1 MQIIIL
7 GMGCPRCRQLAS
19 NAEAAARQLG
29 LTYTVEEITD
39 RERIE
44 REFHAPAL
52 PALVLDGRIASVG
65 QVLETAAIVPLMTS
79 ANEAE
84 RVFDVTSRA
93 AAPKASASR
102 RLLAFAVLAVLV
114 VLAVALS
121 LQREEQEPMAPEPAA
136 SVSASVPP
144 LVVSEVK

>member
-7 GMGCPRCRQLAS
+7 GMGCPRCQRLAS
-19 NAEAAARQLG
+19 NAEAAAKQLG

-44 REFHAPAL
+44 REFHPGAL
-52 PALVLDGRIASVG
+52 PALVLDGRIVSEG
-65 QVLETAAIVPLMTS
+65 QVLETEAIVPLMTS

-84 RVFDVTSRA
+84 RVFDVTARA
-93 AAPKASASR
+93 AAPKVPASR

-121 LQREEQEPMAPEPAA
+121 LQRQEEAPAAEPAA
-136 SVSASVPP
+136 SVAASVPP
-144 LVVSEVK
+144 LVVSEMK

>member
-7 GMGCPRCRQLAS
+7 GMGCPRCQRLAS
-19 NAEAAARQLG
+19 NAEAAAKQLG

-44 REFHAPAL
+44 REFHPGAL
-52 PALVLDGRIASVG
+52 PALVLDGRIVSEG
-65 QVLETAAIVPLMTS
+65 QVLETEAIVPLMTS

-84 RVFDVTSRA
+84 RVFDVTARA
-93 AAPKASASR
+93 AAPKVPASR

-121 LQREEQEPMAPEPAA
+121 LQRQPEAPTAEPAA
-136 SVSASVPP
+136 RVAASVPP
-144 LVVSEVK
+144 LVVSEMK

>member
-7 GMGCPRCRQLAS
+7 GMGCPRCQRLAS
-19 NAEAAARQLG
+19 NAEAAAKQLG

-44 REFHAPAL
+44 REFHPGAL
-52 PALVLDGRIASVG
+52 PALVLDGRIVSEG
-65 QVLETAAIVPLMTS
+65 QVLETEAIVPLMTS

-84 RVFDVTSRA
+84 RVFDVTARA
-93 AAPKASASR
+93 AAPKVPASR

-121 LQREEQEPMAPEPAA
+121 LQRQPAAPTAEPAA
-136 SVSASVPP
+136 SVAASVPP
-144 LVVSEVK
+144 LVVSEMK

>member
-7 GMGCPRCRQLAS
+7 GMGCPRCQRLAS
-19 NAEAAARQLG
+19 NAEAAAKQLG

-44 REFHAPAL
+44 REFHPGAL
-52 PALVLDGRIASVG
+52 PALVLDGRIVSEG
-65 QVLETAAIVPLMTS
+65 QVLETEAIVPLMTS

-84 RVFDVTSRA
+84 RVFDVTARA
-93 AAPKASASR
+93 AAPKVPASR

-121 LQREEQEPMAPEPAA
+121 LQRQPEAPTAEPAA
-136 SVSASVPP
+136 SVPASVPP
-144 LVVSEVK
+144 LAVSEMK